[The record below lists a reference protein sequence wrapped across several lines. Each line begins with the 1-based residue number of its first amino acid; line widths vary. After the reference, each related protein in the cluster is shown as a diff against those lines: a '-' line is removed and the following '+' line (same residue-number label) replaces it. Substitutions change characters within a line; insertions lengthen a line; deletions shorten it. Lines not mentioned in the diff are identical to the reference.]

1 MALLRVLSCCAALT
15 GGAAE
20 LRREFLP
27 PALRDA
33 DLDRLSSGAL
43 RLLDPRSGAV
53 TPAAPR
59 PRPHADVVPAVL
71 DGRVGPNVRMG
82 GDPEALPPARRAQ
95 AEPHLVRSPLDPD
108 LLLAAFQEGRFTD
121 GGAVTCGYAVSTN
134 GGLAWSRALLPGIT
148 QVNGGPYDRATDPV
162 AAADA
167 RGFLYV
173 NTLALAGANN
183 ATGVLL
189 LSRSTNGGAS
199 FEPPR
204 IAYRPPNAS
213 IFPDKNWIAVN
224 SFTNTPR
231 AGRLVV
237 TYTRFSGG
245 STPIALVL
253 SDDGGVTWT
262 PPQLLTAATA
272 SCQGSQPAFL
282 PDGSLL
288 VGWFSFSTAGSGA
301 IEVVRTPAGGTAF
314 TPPVRVAS
322 VTLHDD
328 DTARDGAFLPSL
340 TVDAASGRAH
350 CAWQGLVFEPA
361 SGRLVPRIMAAWSDD
376 GGASW
381 SAPRTVSDNPPDVSV
396 FNAIIAAGQDG
407 RTVAAAWWDKR
418 VNAPATNLVD
428 TLVAFSLDAGTN
440 WTPAVRATA
449 VSTDLRLAPLT
460 GGGRMIGDYFG
471 LAGPLGPD
479 VPAVV
484 ASVDTRDGGPDPWA
498 LRVGAAAGLTWE
510 SWRAAHHSL
519 AQVRDPEVGGPVA
532 DGDADGFPLEAE
544 YVWGLDPFGADD
556 ARLTWSVPP
565 QPVDPT
571 LPAKAAAPHFRP
583 LPPRVR
589 VTHPRRVGVSDFA
602 FQWEATT
609 NFAGWGP
616 EFQFN
621 DTVEPLPGTPQELAG
636 TEFRT
641 LDAIQAFRYRAR
653 RK

>member
-1 MALLRVLSCCAALT
+1 MVLLRVLLLFVALT

-27 PALRDA
+27 PALREA
-33 DLDRLSSGAL
+33 NLNRLSSGAL
-43 RLLDPRSGAV
+43 SLFDPRSGAI
-53 TPAAPR
+53 TPAASR
-59 PRPHADVVPAVL
+59 LRPHTDAVPAVL
-71 DGRVGPNVRMG
+71 DGRVGRNVRMG
-82 GDPEALPPARRAQ
+82 GDPDALPPALRAQ
-95 AEPHLVRSPLDPD
+95 AEPHVVRSPLDPD
-108 LLLAAFQEGRFTD
+108 LLLATFQEGRFTD
-121 GGAVTCGYAVSTN
+121 GGAVTCGYAMSTN
-134 GGLAWSRALLPGIT
+134 GGLAWSRALLPAIT
-148 QVNGGPYDRATDPV
+148 QVNGGPYSRATDPV

-167 RGFLYV
+167 QGFLYV

-189 LSRSTNGGAS
+189 LSRWTNGGAS

-204 IAYRPPNAS
+204 VAYRPPNTS
-213 IFPDKNWIAVN
+213 VFPDKNWVAVN
-224 SFTNTPR
+224 TFTNTPR
-231 AGRLVV
+231 AGRIVV

-245 STPIALVL
+245 TTPIALVL
-253 SDDGGVTWT
+253 SDDGGATWT
-262 PPQLLTAATA
+262 PPQLLTAASA

-288 VGWFSFSTAGSGA
+288 VGWFNFGTAGSGA
-301 IEVVRTPAGGTAF
+301 IEVVRAPPGGTAF
-314 TPPVRVAS
+314 SAPARVAS

-350 CAWQGLVFEPA
+350 FTWQALVFDA
-361 SGRLVPRIMAAWSDD
+361 AAGRLVPRIRAAWSDD

-381 SAPRTVSDNPPDVSV
+381 SAQRTVSDNPPDVSV
-396 FNAIIAAGQDG
+396 FNAAIAAGHDG

-428 TLVAFSLDAGTN
+428 TFVAFSFDAGTN
-440 WTPAVRATA
+440 WTPALRATDR
-449 VSTDLRLAPLT
+449 STDLRLAPLT

-484 ASVDTRDGGPDPWA
+484 ASMDTRDGAPDPWA
-498 LRVGAAAGLTWE
+498 LRVGAAAGLTFR

-519 AQVRDPEVGGPVA
+519 AQIQDPAVGGPGADA
-532 DGDADGFPLEAE
+532 DGDGFPLEAE
-544 YVWGLDPFGADD
+544 YVWGLDPFTADD
-556 ARLTWSVPP
+556 ARLEWSVPP

-571 LPAKAAAPHFRP
+571 QPARALASHFRP

-589 VTHPRRVGVSDFA
+589 VTHPRRAGVGDYEFL
-602 FQWEATT
+602 WEATT

-636 TEFRT
+636 TEFRS
-641 LDAIQAFRYRAR
+641 LESFQAFRYRAR